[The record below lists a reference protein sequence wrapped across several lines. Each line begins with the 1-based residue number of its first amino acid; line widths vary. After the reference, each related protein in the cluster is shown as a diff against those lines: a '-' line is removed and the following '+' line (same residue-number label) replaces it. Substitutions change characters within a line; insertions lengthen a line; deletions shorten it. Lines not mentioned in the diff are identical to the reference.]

1 MKASSLVGLLTAV
14 VLMATTASAPPPGPT
29 PRVPASENKQTVV
42 LKKPAPIRKGPGQ
55 PSRDFRPAKKKTGS
69 PYYTGHRSVAFL
81 TMGEIDVIQRF
92 PEDFGTASPMDPC
105 LGCCTDIENHIPA
118 SESEP
123 ESPDMNHSHNSM
135 KLEPGLGAIGELDL
149 ESSANSTIDHC
160 LGCCDAAIE
169 ISTSPMPPL
178 TSGGGSSVPLT
189 STVLKVT
196 GKQATEKTTQNHP
209 LKRPRKKTT
218 RWGSSAVSSSEEEGM
233 GKFILRR
240 EGGTPMADR
249 TEVAERATPK
259 YNPSLKR
266 KKMIPFLR
274 HGCKSVPDSSSMS
287 SSEEG

>member
-123 ESPDMNHSHNSM
+123 ESP
-135 KLEPGLGAIGELDL
+135 
-149 ESSANSTIDHC
+149 
-160 LGCCDAAIE
+160 
-169 ISTSPMPPL
+169 
-178 TSGGGSSVPLT
+178 